1 MTQDEK
7 YLICEWFGHLEQ
19 LADDH
24 KTQNGFVMETDHCFA
39 EMKCLA
45 RNSKHFVEEFYNDPT
60 AFIVDEERKK
70 AAEERKKTIAERA
83 KKYVKSNFGRIAE
96 DMHISQGMETIYVE
110 SATEQHEIDNG
121 NKEKVEKYLNILSNV
136 AQKLMSGQLH
146 SGNVAHDAPTK
157 GYTIQNCV
165 EAIRKE
171 LGIEV

>member
-1 MTQDEK
+1 MTKDEK
-7 YLICEWFGHLEQ
+7 YLICEWFGRLEQ

-24 KTQNGFVMETDHCFA
+24 KTQTGFVMEADQCFA
-39 EMKCLA
+39 EMKVLA
-45 RNSKHFVEEFYNDPT
+45 HNSKEFVEEFFDDPIS
-60 AFIVDEERKK
+60 FIVDDARRK

-83 KKYVKSNFGRIAE
+83 KKYVSHNFSRIAE
-96 DMHISQGMETIYVE
+96 DMPIFQGMETIYVE

-121 NKEKVEKYLNILSNV
+121 NKEKVEKYLNILINV
-136 AQKLMSGQLH
+136 AQKLTSGQLH

-157 GYTIQNCV
+157 GYTIKNCV

>member
-24 KTQNGFVMETDHCFA
+24 KTQNGFVMEADHCFA
-39 EMKCLA
+39 EIKCLA
-45 RNSKHFVEEFYNDPT
+45 RNSKHFVEEFYNNPT

-83 KKYVKSNFGRIAE
+83 
-96 DMHISQGMETIYVE
+96 
-110 SATEQHEIDNG
+110 TEQHEIDNG
-121 NKEKVEKYLNILSNV
+121 NKEKVEKYLNILSSV

-146 SGNVAHDAPTK
+146 SGNVAHNAPTK

-165 EAIRKE
+165 ESIRKE